1 MRLLEILLMTLGGLW
16 QGLRQDFNLLEI
28 ALILLGWLAW
38 KSGWPW
44 GSRSHKRQPSK
55 QQPGPPWAPRQRRWY
70 SQHPA
75 RTAILIAFG
84 TIALRLA
91 LLPLLHA
98 PVPVVSDEFS
108 HLLLADTLLDGRVAN
123 PTHPYWQHFETL
135 QVIQQPHYGSDYFPG
150 QAAVLAAGRAVIVS
164 AWAGV
169 LSECFAFML
178 VLYWALRGWMPARW
192 ALAGVTLAALR
203 FGIGSYWVNAY
214 HGGFLPAAGGA
225 LIMGAFPRL
234 LPSWRS
240 RPWRTLQRAAANFS
254 SPSKKTLLTM
264 WGGRPR
270 PQTGPLA
277 GLVAPGLAM
286 GLGLAILITT
296 RPFEGALYSLP
307 FVAMLTWNLRDNIRS
322 LITMTIPAV
331 AIAAMAMVA
340 MGAYFSRVTGSPF
353 VTAYQV
359 NQKAYGWPM
368 GLAWT
373 PPPKIEFQ
381 NVELKNYYD
390 YELGE
395 REKVDGPVDFV
406 EYLTFRLQ
414 EYWRFFLGPALT
426 VPLIMIARVY
436 RRKPMLIWGLAG
448 GVFAILLEGAASP
461 HYLAPATAVI
471 VAIVIECCRHFH
483 ARRIPITQMLLAT
496 MTLVLALRIGAQN
509 LGLPYTQD
517 LNYQSWC
524 CKVQGNMNKLRITRA
539 LERIP
544 GEHLV
549 FVKTKTDPFNLLQW
563 IYNAAD
569 IDASR
574 IVWARDLGPERDAQL
589 AAYFHGRQ
597 VWLVDPNVEPA
608 TLAKY

>member
-1 MRLLEILLMTLGGLW
+1 MRVLEILLMTLGGLW

-28 ALILLGWLAW
+28 GLVGLGFWAW
-38 KSGWPW
+38 KTGRLW
-44 GSRSHKRQPSK
+44 GSQSHRK
-55 QQPGPPWAPRQRRWY
+55 PGPAALRRRRWFA
-70 SQHPA
+70 QRPA
-75 RTAILIAFG
+75 RTAILIAAG
-84 TIALRLA
+84 TIVLRLA
-91 LLPLLHA
+91 LLPLLHS

-108 HLLLADTLLDGRVAN
+108 HLLLADTLLQGRAAN

-135 QVIQQPHYGSDYFPG
+135 QVIQHPHYGSDYFPG
-150 QAAVLAAGRAVIVS
+150 HAAVLAAGRAVIGS

-169 LSECFAFML
+169 LSECFAFL
-178 VLYWALRGWMPARW
+178 LILYWALRGWMPARW
-192 ALAGVTLAALR
+192 ALAGVALAALR

-225 LIMGAFPRL
+225 LIMGAFARIL
-234 LPSWRS
+234 R
-240 RPWRTLQRAAANFS
+240 Q
-254 SPSKKTLLTM
+254 M
-264 WGGRPR
+264 WGGSPD

-277 GLVAPGLAM
+277 GPVAQPVARPGGRARVRGPAPLAALGLVM
-286 GLGLAILITT
+286 GAGLAILITT
-296 RPFEGALYSLP
+296 RPFEGALYCLP
-307 FVAMLTWNLRDNIRS
+307 FLGVLAWKLRANVRG
-322 LITMTIPAV
+322 LITMAIPAA
-331 AIAAMAMVA
+331 AIAGAAVVA
-340 MGAYFSRVTGSPF
+340 MGVYFSHVTGSPF
-353 VTAYQV
+353 ETAYHV

-373 PPPKIEFQ
+373 PPPKIEFR
-381 NVELKNYYD
+381 NIELKNYYD

-395 REKVDGPVDFV
+395 REKVDGPIDFV

-426 VPLIMIARVY
+426 VPLIMIARVWRNGS
-436 RRKPMLIWGLAG
+436 RRKRMLIWGLSG
-448 GVFAILLEGAASP
+448 GVFAILLEGAATP

-483 ARRIPITQMLLAT
+483 AKRIPMVPMLAAT
-496 MTLVLALRIGAQN
+496 MALVLGLRIGAQN

-524 CKVQGNMNKLRITRA
+524 CKVQGNMNKQRITRA

-549 FVKTKTDPFNLLQW
+549 FVRTKTDPFNLLQW
-563 IYNAAD
+563 IYNAAN
-569 IDASR
+569 IDAAR

-597 VWLVDPNVEPA
+597 VWMVDPNVEPA
-608 TLAKY
+608 ALVKY

>member
-1 MRLLEILLMTLGGLW
+1 MRVLEILMMTLGGLW

-28 ALILLGWLAW
+28 ALIGLGWWAW
-38 KSGWPW
+38 KRGWLW
-44 GSRSHKRQPSK
+44 GSRSHREQPAL
-55 QQPGPPWAPRQRRWY
+55 PALRRRRWFL
-70 SQHPA
+70 QHPA
-75 RTAILIAFG
+75 RAALLIAGG
-84 TIALRLA
+84 TVALRLA
-91 LLPLLHA
+91 LLPLLHS

-108 HLLLADTLLDGRVAN
+108 HLLLADTLLEGRVAN

-135 QVIQQPHYGSDYFPG
+135 QVIQQPHYASDYFPG
-150 QAAVLAAGRAVIVS
+150 QAAVLAAGRALIGS

-169 LSECFAFML
+169 LAECFAFLL

-192 ALAGVTLAALR
+192 ALAGVALAALR

-225 LIMGAFPRL
+225 LIMGAFPRIL
-234 LPSWRS
+234 R
-240 RPWRTLQRAAANFS
+240 Q
-254 SPSKKTLLTM
+254 M
-264 WGGRPR
+264 WGGSPD

-277 GLVAPGLAM
+277 GLVERSISATRGRARVRGPAPPEPLAFISSGAIL

-307 FVAMLTWNLRDNIRS
+307 FLGVLAWKLRANIRG
-322 LITMTIPAV
+322 LITMAIPAV
-331 AIAAMAMVA
+331 AIAGAAVVA
-340 MGAYFSRVTGSPF
+340 MGVYFSHVTGSPF

-373 PPPKIEFQ
+373 PPPKIEFR
-381 NVELKNYYD
+381 NIELKNYYD

-395 REKVDGPVDFV
+395 REKVDGPIDFV

-426 VPLIMIARVY
+426 VPLIMIGRVY

-471 VAIVIECCRHFH
+471 IAIVIECCRHFH
-483 ARRIPITQMLLAT
+483 AKRIPIIPMLLAT
-496 MTLVLALRIGAQN
+496 MALVLALRIGAQN
-509 LGLPYTQD
+509 LGLPYTQN

-524 CKVQGNMNKLRITRA
+524 CKVQGNMNKLRVTRA

-549 FVKTKTDPFNLLQW
+549 FVKTKTDPYNLLPW
-563 IYNAAD
+563 IYTAAD
-569 IDASR
+569 IDAAR

-597 VWLVDPNVEPA
+597 MWVVDPNVEPA
-608 TLAKY
+608 TLVKY

>member
-1 MRLLEILLMTLGGLW
+1 MRLLEVLLMTLGGLW
-16 QGLRQDFNLLEI
+16 QGIRQDFNLLEI
-28 ALILLGWLAW
+28 ALIGLGWWAW
-38 KSGWPW
+38 KTGRLSKIT
-44 GSRSHKRQPSK
+44 RSHPALRWPSPSK
-55 QQPGPPWAPRQRRWY
+55 TRPTRPTRQWI
-70 SQHPA
+70 A
-75 RTAILIAFG
+75 AVLIAVG
-84 TIALRLA
+84 AIALRLA

-108 HLLLADTLLDGRVAN
+108 HLLLADTLIDGRAAN

-135 QVIQQPHYGSDYFPG
+135 QVIQQPHYASDYFPG
-150 QAAVLAAGRAVIVS
+150 HAAVLAAGRAVLGS

-169 LSECFAFML
+169 LSECLAFL
-178 VLYWALRGWMPARW
+178 LILYWALRGWMPARW
-192 ALAGVTLAALR
+192 ALAGVALAALR

-234 LPSWRS
+234 LS
-240 RPWRTLQRAAANFS
+240 WRTLQPAAANFS
-254 SPSKKTLLTM
+254 SPSRKAPPAEASGSTLK
-264 WGGRPR
+264 RAPH
-270 PQTGPLA
+270 QPLA
-277 GLVAPGLAM
+277 NGAIF

-307 FVAMLTWNLRDNIRS
+307 FLAMLAWKLRDNIRS
-322 LITMTIPAV
+322 LITIAIPAV
-331 AIAAMAMVA
+331 AIAGAAVVA
-340 MGAYFSRVTGSPF
+340 MGVYFSHVTGSPF

-373 PPPKIEFQ
+373 PPPKIEFR
-381 NVELKNYYD
+381 NVELANYYD

-395 REKVDGPVDFV
+395 REKVDGPIDFV

-426 VPLIMIARVY
+426 VPLIMIGAVW

-483 ARRIPITQMLLAT
+483 AKRIPMIPMLAAT
-496 MTLVLALRIGAQN
+496 MALVLALRIGAQN
-509 LGLPYTQD
+509 LGLPYTQK

-549 FVKTKTDPFNLLQW
+549 FVKAKTDPFNLLPW

-569 IDASR
+569 IDAAR
-574 IVWARDLGPERDAQL
+574 IVWARDLGPQRDAQL
-589 AAYFHGRQ
+589 AAYYRGRQ
-597 VWLVDPNVEPA
+597 VWVVDPNVEPA
-608 TLAKY
+608 ALAKY